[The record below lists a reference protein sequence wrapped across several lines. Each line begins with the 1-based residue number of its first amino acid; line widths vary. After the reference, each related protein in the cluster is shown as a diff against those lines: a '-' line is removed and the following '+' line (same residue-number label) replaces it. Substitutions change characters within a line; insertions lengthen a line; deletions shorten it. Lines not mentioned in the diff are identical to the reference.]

1 MQETVNIAELLI
13 HEQVSLWANESPH
26 KTAVCYGDEALAYSD
41 LLARANQL
49 ARHLRGE
56 GVQAGS
62 LVVICLNR
70 SVEIVVAILGCLLAG
85 GAYVPIDPTY
95 PRERIRVI
103 MENSG
108 AKFVVTESTLI
119 ESLPAE
125 SGKIVAL
132 DTAAPQISQMSTET
146 LENVTDADKPAYVI
160 YTSGSTGV
168 PKGVM
173 VSHGSLRNFVRLSQS
188 ALDVSAE
195 DVYLQSASI
204 SYAVAVRQIMVSL
217 SRGATLALASSD
229 QMRDPLALFAEIK
242 RKRVT
247 LMDVV
252 PSFWRAIN
260 NSLRELSDSAR
271 RELLQNDLRRIA
283 CVGEALP
290 FDTPR
295 DWARLTSHRARLV
308 NIFGQTETTGFV
320 AAYPIPTQPDDK
332 AEGVTPIG
340 KNIAETNL
348 YIVDE
353 RLNPVAPG
361 EIGELCISN
370 PCLASGYLNQTELT
384 EKKFIGNPF
393 KDGRNDRLY
402 RTGDLARQREDGNIV
417 FLGRGDTQVKIRGQ
431 RLELGEVESALR
443 KLPEV
448 GDCVVLLAKDR
459 QEDGYLAAYLVPAGS
474 SIDVAAVRQHCR
486 ETLPEYMI
494 PSVFTVL
501 DKLPLSPNGKVDR
514 RALSALTATAAPETI
529 TNPDLPRDA
538 VEEKLTGI
546 WRDLLP
552 QKNFGVHDDFFDLG
566 GHSLMAVRLFTR
578 IEKEFGVRLPLTTL
592 FHAAT
597 IASIAEMLKT
607 PEHRAQSNSIIIPIN
622 TLGEKPIL
630 FGIHGYE
637 GGVLFW
643 RDIGKHLPVDQPFYA
658 IQAQGVDGTTPA
670 LTRIEDMASLYISE
684 VQKIQPHGPYFFCG
698 FSMGG
703 NIAYEMAQ
711 QLLLQDESVELLV
724 MLDTRNPERLARFS
738 AYGMMDVKT
747 GAPSDSHPH
756 YVSVWQRIRWQFQH
770 LSSMDFSGKAGHV
783 WLLLRTK
790 FMRAVVFNLATF
802 IHARKLRLPDRL
814 LLTYLR
820 TIHSKALH
828 DYIPQPYAGKL
839 TLFRSSQT
847 ERESSDDTQ
856 WGWKALARGGAEIYR
871 FIADHNIVAYEYA
884 ETVAEKLK
892 ECLERAQRSLSA
904 SSSRS

>member
-1 MQETVNIAELLI
+1 MQETANIAELLI
-13 HEQVSLWANESPH
+13 HEQVSLWANELPH
-26 KTAVCYGDEALAYSD
+26 KIAVCYGDETLTYSD
-41 LLARANQL
+41 LLSRANQL

-85 GAYVPIDPTY
+85 GAYVPIDPAY
-95 PRERIRVI
+95 PRERIRII

-108 AKFVVTESTLI
+108 AKFVITESTLI

-125 SGKIVAL
+125 SGRIVAL
-132 DTAAPQISQMSTET
+132 DTAASQISQMSTET
-146 LENVTDADKPAYVI
+146 LENSTDADKLAYVI

-173 VSHGSLRNFVRLSQS
+173 VSHGSLRNFVRISRS
-188 ALDVSAE
+188 VLDVSGE

-217 SRGATLALASSD
+217 SRGATLVLASND
-229 QMRDPLALFAEIK
+229 QMRDPLVLFAEIK

-290 FDTPR
+290 FDTPH
-295 DWARLTSHRARLV
+295 DWTRLTSHRARLV

-320 AAYPIPTQPDDK
+320 AAYPIPIQPDAK
-332 AEGVTPIG
+332 TEGVTPIG
-340 KNIAETNL
+340 TSIAETNL

-353 RLNPVAPG
+353 HLNPVAPG

-370 PCLASGYLNQTELT
+370 PCLASGYLNQPELT
-384 EKKFIGNPF
+384 EKKFICNPF

-443 KLPEV
+443 KFPDV
-448 GDCVVLLAKDR
+448 GDCVVLFAKDR
-459 QEDGYLAAYLVPAGS
+459 QEEGYLSAYLVPANS
-474 SIDVAAVRQHCR
+474 SVDVAAVRQHCR

-514 RALSALTATAAPETI
+514 RALSALTTMAAPESI
-529 TNPDLPRDA
+529 SNLDLPRDA
-538 VEEKLTGI
+538 VEEKLIEI

-552 QKNFGVHDDFFDLG
+552 QKNFGIQDDFFYIG
-566 GHSLMAVRLFTR
+566 GHSLMAVRLLAR
-578 IEKEFGVRLPLTTL
+578 VEREFGIRLPLATL
-592 FHAAT
+592 IHS
-597 IASIAEMLKT
+597 ASIAKIADLLRDPSRMI
-607 PEHRAQSNSIIIPIN
+607 QINSILVPIN
-622 TLGEKPIL
+622 TLGKKPLL
-630 FGIHGYE
+630 FGVHGHE

-643 RDIGKHLPVDQPFYA
+643 RDIGRDLPPDQPFYA
-658 IQAQGVDGTTPA
+658 IQAQGVDGSAPA
-670 LTRIEDMASLYISE
+670 LTRIEDMASLYIRE
-684 VQKIQPHGPYFFCG
+684 VQRIQPHGPYFFCG

-703 NIAYEMAQ
+703 DIVYEMAQ
-711 QLLLQDESVELLV
+711 QLLSQNESVELLV
-724 MLDTRNPERLARFS
+724 MLDTRNPERLARLS
-738 AYGMMDVKT
+738 AYGVADK
-747 GAPSDSHPH
+747 GPQDHGRPH
-756 YVSVWQRIRWQFQH
+756 NATVRQRIYWQLRR
-770 LSSMDFSGKAGHV
+770 LSGLDLPGKMKYARTLVGTKMKRALVFS
-783 WLLLRTK
+783 
-790 FMRAVVFNLATF
+790 LAAI
-802 IHARKLRLPDRL
+802 IHAGKGRLRDGF

-820 TIHSKALH
+820 TAHSKALH

-839 TLFRSSQT
+839 IVFRSSQT
-847 ERESSDDTQ
+847 ELESSDDSQ
-856 WGWKALARGGAEIYR
+856 WGWKALARGGVEIHR
-871 FIADHNIVAYEYA
+871 FNADHNIVAYEYA
-884 ETVAEKLK
+884 ETVAKKLT
-892 ECLERAQRSLSA
+892 ECLERAQRSLSTA
-904 SSSRS
+904 SSRS